1 MAGSRVPN
9 YNYPPASHSGTG
21 VGLPAPTPSIP
32 KPVQA
37 QPAMAAYQT
46 STTIPTA
53 QSRRKKPDW
62 NEFYKNGVP
71 KEIIVIDDDDDE
83 PTTNNSAQSSVY
95 ASSTIKPSSLSSY
108 TNSGV
113 VVPPAS
119 KKRRT
124 GVETTYDLAYAEPSY
139 SVVAPQYGEGS
150 SGTSLSTDRTASL
163 HTTTAATSLGS
174 QGVPPTSTVYY
185 DDTAIGQK
193 RKRVVTRK
201 SARDEQKRRE
211 QEIVGDAFTSY
222 IPPPHPPLKSRDVYV
237 PVIRDVSC
245 SPWWRFSRLA
255 ADATIA
261 KLYKTL

>member
-1 MAGSRVPN
+1 MTGSRVPN
-9 YNYPPASHSGTG
+9 YNYPTSSHAAPG

-32 KPVQA
+32 KAVQA
-37 QPAMAAYQT
+37 QPAMAAYQS

-83 PTTNNSAQSSVY
+83 PPNSSAHSSVY
-95 ASSTIKPSSLSSY
+95 ASSTIKPSSLNSY
-108 TNSGV
+108 TNGV
-113 VVPPAS
+113 VAPPAN

-124 GVETTYDLAYAEPSY
+124 GVETTYDLAYADPSY
-139 SVVAPQYGEGS
+139 SVAAQQYGEGS

-163 HTTTAATSLGS
+163 HNTTAATSLGS
-174 QGVPPTSTVYY
+174 QGVPPNNNVYY

-222 IPPPHPPLKSRDVYV
+222 IPPPQPPLKSRDVYV
-237 PVIRDVSC
+237 PVIRDVS
-245 SPWWRFSRLA
+245 FSAFCVILNA
-255 ADATIA
+255 VN
-261 KLYKTL
+261 